1 MDLTGQAVEPI
12 WLALLSYF
20 RQMWDYFGL
29 MLHLYLAPDERLGR
43 EAVDIFLIGTVPS
56 FLLRSTSALLLLG
69 VVPGFIAGLGLVAFS
84 HCQTSRSHKRRMKT
98 GLIHMISEMNKDDY
112 WSLFPKSVLPRWIE
126 FSDLDKVIS
135 PFTFADMCAM

>member
-84 HCQTSRSHKRRMKT
+84 HCQTSRSHKRRMKVLSYEKPLQLLLLYT
-98 GLIHMISEMNKDDY
+98 LK
-112 WSLFPKSVLPRWIE
+112 LFVNFLE
-126 FSDLDKVIS
+126 YFFSFS
-135 PFTFADMCAM
+135 S

>member
-126 FSDLDKVIS
+126 FSDLDK
-135 PFTFADMCAM
+135 AG